1 MKINIDANPEGVIES
16 WTSYPL
22 RDGEP
27 VYDVKDPYR
36 IRLGFDRL
44 VDGKI
49 VRDEAG
55 YRAEKA
61 RQAKRVRILFLKS
74 ELSRTDYKL
83 FKHLE
88 GSLPDGEWEEI
99 KERRQGWRDEINR
112 LEEELK

>member
-1 MKINIDANPEGVIES
+1 MKINIEIDEAGVIRS
-16 WTSYPL
+16 WRKRPL

-36 IRLGFDRL
+36 IRLGFDKL

-61 RQAKRVRILFLKS
+61 KQTKRVRILFLKS
-74 ELSRTDYKL
+74 ELAKTDYKL

-88 GSLPDGEWEEI
+88 GSLPDGAWEEI
-99 KERRQGWRDEINR
+99 KRQRQEWRDEINR